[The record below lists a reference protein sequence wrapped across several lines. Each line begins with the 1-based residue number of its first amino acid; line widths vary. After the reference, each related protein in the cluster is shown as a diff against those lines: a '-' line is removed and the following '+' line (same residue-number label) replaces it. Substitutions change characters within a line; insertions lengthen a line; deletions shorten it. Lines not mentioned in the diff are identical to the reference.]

1 MDSLTLNEGLIR
13 LLFFLAFII
22 IFMIYEQFFPFY
34 KRSSKFFSRWI
45 VNFLFVAIDT
55 LALRIFFPIL
65 AVGMAYLCEERGL
78 GILNNLSFPFWV
90 SLFISILLLDLGIWF
105 QHFLFHKY
113 NIFWRF
119 HKIHHSDEELDFS
132 TGFRFHPVE
141 ILISMVFKFI
151 YILIIGP
158 SALMIIIY
166 EIILNGSSIFNHSN
180 IIIPRHFEL
189 FLRKLIV
196 TPSMHRIHHSI
207 EEKETNSNFGFNLS
221 IWDKIFGTYL
231 QNSRRQEKDL
241 VLGLE
246 EFYKMKKK
254 GIISLIVNPFINK

>member
-151 YILIIGP
+151 YILIIV
-158 SALMIIIY
+158 AL
-166 EIILNGSSIFNHSN
+166 L
-180 IIIPRHFEL
+180 
-189 FLRKLIV
+189 LIV
-196 TPSMHRIHHSI
+196 IVLKIITMD
-207 EEKETNSNFGFNLS
+207 TQNFQQL
-221 IWDKIFGTYL
+221 GT
-231 QNSRRQEKDL
+231 
-241 VLGLE
+241 
-246 EFYKMKKK
+246 
-254 GIISLIVNPFINK
+254 I

>member
-1 MDSLTLNEGLIR
+1 MDSRTLNEGLIR

-105 QHFLFHKY
+105 QHFLFH
-113 NIFWRF
+113 I
-119 HKIHHSDEELDFS
+119 E
-132 TGFRFHPVE
+132 
-141 ILISMVFKFI
+141 
-151 YILIIGP
+151 
-158 SALMIIIY
+158 
-166 EIILNGSSIFNHSN
+166 NG
-180 IIIPRHFEL
+180 
-189 FLRKLIV
+189 
-196 TPSMHRIHHSI
+196 
-207 EEKETNSNFGFNLS
+207 NL
-221 IWDKIFGTYL
+221 
-231 QNSRRQEKDL
+231 
-241 VLGLE
+241 
-246 EFYKMKKK
+246 
-254 GIISLIVNPFINK
+254 

>member
-45 VNFLFVAIDT
+45 VNFLLVAIDT

-65 AVGMAYLCEERGL
+65 AVGMAYFCEERGL
-78 GILNNLSFPFWV
+78 GLLNNLSFPFWV

-151 YILIIGP
+151 YILKLN
-158 SALMIIIY
+158 SFL
-166 EIILNGSSIFNHSN
+166 EIFLCCKKN
-180 IIIPRHFEL
+180 L
-189 FLRKLIV
+189 F
-196 TPSMHRIHHSI
+196 S
-207 EEKETNSNFGFNLS
+207 
-221 IWDKIFGTYL
+221 
-231 QNSRRQEKDL
+231 
-241 VLGLE
+241 
-246 EFYKMKKK
+246 
-254 GIISLIVNPFINK
+254 